1 VLSIS
6 DLGATISETK
16 TAVRRVLP
24 LRDSNR
30 AMKNKLKNTIVAVLL
45 LAAVSPLPAQTNVS
59 TQTETNAAVTSLPRA
74 DYEINLRKEEQFVTF
89 DPHYKEA
96 QAERVARTRLLG
108 KQVLEREATG
118 QNVELSYQ
126 ILFEIIWRLTQTADF
141 KRLDQRLDDLQAS
154 LAHPEHEMEAEE
166 QDPADGSWGRGYT
179 EWFLK
184 LSATWDHHDQETRIP
199 LRFLDKVNSPE
210 KLTDY
215 LTALSVSDIA
225 RTGVDHYREFNEALS
240 CFARMIPRDR
250 PKGYVYDPKLK
261 ETFMDLLLHRFRN
274 PATGYWGESYVQDGH
289 VQFIDDLSI
298 TFHTITYLHGNV
310 SDLDKVAATTLA
322 IKDLD
327 FPVGWLYKGQYWNHN
342 NLDVVGILQYSWPHA
357 SAAQKKALAIEL
369 NKMLRWTVDES
380 LQPDGSFKRVEADG
394 SVEEKTHFGAAF
406 LARVGYF
413 DKSKRFWTDQDFPE
427 AEGVRQRIIGFIEKH
442 RKSGAMGGTQYE
454 SALEELNHTVASSNG
469 GK

>member
-1 VLSIS
+1 MKKILQK
-6 DLGATISETK
+6 AT
-16 TAVRRVLP
+16 
-24 LRDSNR
+24 
-30 AMKNKLKNTIVAVLL
+30 VAVLL
-45 LAAVSPLPAQTNVS
+45 LASASAPRAQTNVS
-59 TQTETNAAVTSLPRA
+59 TQTDTNTAVMVLPRA
-74 DYEINLRKEEQFVTF
+74 DYEINQRKEQQFVAF
-89 DPHYKEA
+89 DPHYVEEK
-96 QAERVARTRLLG
+96 AERLVRTRALG
-108 KQVLEREATG
+108 QQVIAREAAG

-126 ILFEIIWRLTQTADF
+126 ILFEIVWRLTQTADF

-154 LAHPEHEMEAEE
+154 LAHSEHEAEAEK

-184 LSATWDHHDQETRIP
+184 LSATWDHHDEETKIP
-199 LRFLDKVNSPE
+199 LRFLDRINSPE
-210 KLTDY
+210 KLTSY
-215 LTALSVSDIA
+215 LVPLSVSDIA
-225 RTGVDHYREFNEALS
+225 RTGVDNYREFNEALS
-240 CFARMIPRDR
+240 CFTRMLTRNR

-289 VQFIDDLSI
+289 AQFIDDLSI

-310 SDLDKVAATTLA
+310 SDLDKVVATTLA

-327 FPVGWLYKGQYWNHN
+327 YPVGWLYKGQYWNHN
-342 NLDVVGILQYSWPHA
+342 NLDVVGILQYAWPSA
-357 SAAQKKALAIEL
+357 STSQKKALVIEL

-380 LQPDGSFKRVEADG
+380 LQTDGSFKRVEADG
-394 SVEEKTHFGAAF
+394 SMEYKTYFGTAS
-406 LARVGYF
+406 LARLGYF

-442 RKSGAMGGTQYE
+442 RKSGAEGGKQYE
-454 SALEELNHTVASSNG
+454 DALEELNYTSPPSDG

>member
-1 VLSIS
+1 
-6 DLGATISETK
+6 
-16 TAVRRVLP
+16 
-24 LRDSNR
+24 
-30 AMKNKLKNTIVAVLL
+30 MKKNLQEVTVAVLL
-45 LAAVSPLPAQTNVS
+45 LSSVSVLRAQTNGP
-59 TQTETNAAVTSLPRA
+59 TQTDTNLVVMALPRV
-74 DYEINLRKEEQFVTF
+74 DYEINQRKEQQFVAF
-89 DPHYKEA
+89 DPHYEEEK
-96 QAERVARTRLLG
+96 AERVARTRALG
-108 KQVLEREATG
+108 KQVIEREAAG

-126 ILFEIIWRLTQTADF
+126 IVFEIIWRLTQTADF

-154 LAHPEHEMEAEE
+154 LAHPEHEAEAEE
-166 QDPADGSWGRGYT
+166 QDPVDGSWGRGYT

-184 LSATWDHHDQETRIP
+184 LSATWDHHDEKTKIP
-199 LRFLDKVNSPE
+199 LRFLDRINSPQ

-215 LTALSVSDIA
+215 LTAMSVSDIA

-250 PKGYVYDPKLK
+250 PRRYAYDPKLK
-261 ETFMDLLLHRFRN
+261 EAFMDLLLHRFRS
-274 PATGYWGESYVQDGH
+274 PVTGYWGESYVIDGH

-298 TFHTITYLHGNV
+298 TFHTITYLKGNV
-310 SDLDKVAATTLA
+310 SDLDKVVATTLA

-342 NLDVVGILQYSWPHA
+342 NLDVVGILQYSWPFA
-357 SAAQKKALAIEL
+357 SAAQKKALALEL
-369 NKMLRWTVDES
+369 NKMIRWTVDES

-394 SVEEKTHFGAAF
+394 SMEYKTYFGTAF
-406 LARVGYF
+406 LARAGYF

-442 RKSGAMGGTQYE
+442 RKSGAEGGKQYE
-454 SALEELNHTVASSNG
+454 DALEELNYTSPPSGG